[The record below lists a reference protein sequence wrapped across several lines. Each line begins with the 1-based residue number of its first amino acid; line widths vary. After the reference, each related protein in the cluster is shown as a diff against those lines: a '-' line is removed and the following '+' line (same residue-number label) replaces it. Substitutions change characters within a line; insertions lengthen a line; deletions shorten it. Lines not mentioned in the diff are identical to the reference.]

1 MSHPAPASDTD
12 TATPF
17 SQLLAAMQWQADVC
31 HTELPAD
38 WLQGRTAYGGL
49 SAALCLH
56 ATLQQHSD
64 LPPLRSAQFCFIGPA
79 TGRLQISPQI
89 LRRGK
94 STVVVNVDLHGEA
107 GLAVRAI
114 LCFGASRSVSQHHA
128 MPPVQSAAAPE
139 NTPPYFNFSPRPQFM
154 THFDGRLVSGERP
167 GARGAEPHMTV
178 WLRHKDPGQD
188 HALVRLL
195 ALADALPPAALVMYD
210 QFIPISTMTW
220 SIDFLHPEPHTQDG
234 WWLAQT
240 VAETSEAGYSTQ
252 GTLISNR
259 AGQPVLLA
267 RQNIA
272 IFG

>member
-1 MSHPAPASDTD
+1 MTHPAPSSG
-12 TATPF
+12 TPF
-17 SQLLAAMQWQADVC
+17 SQLLSAMQWQDGVC

-64 LPPLRSAQFCFIGPA
+64 LPPLRSAQLCFIGPA

-107 GLAVRAI
+107 GLALRAI
-114 LCFGASRSVSQHHA
+114 LCFGASRSVTLSHVPHTVPCA
-128 MPPVQSAAAPE
+128 TAPE
-139 NTPPYFNFSPRPQFM
+139 DAPPYYSFSPRPQFM
-154 THFDGRLVSGERP
+154 AHFDGRLVSGSRP
-167 GARGAEPHMTV
+167 GALGNAPEMGV
-178 WLRHKDPGQD
+178 WLRHKDHGED
-188 HALVRLL
+188 HALVRLM
-195 ALADALPPAALVMYD
+195 ALADALPPAALVLYE

-240 VAETSEAGYSTQ
+240 VAESSEAGYSTQ